1 MSEKR
6 DTLPQGWEWKKLPD
20 VVLFGC
26 QRGFNPP
33 LIDGKVPFIGMS
45 DIDEKHGR
53 NTQYILESF
62 EKVSNGKT
70 KFQKNAVLV
79 GKITPCTQNNKV
91 SIVPDNIEG
100 GFATTEVFALHC
112 LDKMLPLFLNYF
124 VRSDA
129 INKLLVDSMMG
140 ATGRQRVPTE
150 ALKNLDIPLPPL
162 EEQRRVVGKL
172 DGLFAKID
180 KSIALLDES
189 IASASALMPSALNEV
204 FNANSIGEW
213 KKYQFDKIS
222 KFIDYRGKTPVK
234 TEEGIVLI
242 TAKNVRF
249 GYLSDDPREYIASGD
264 YEEWMTR
271 GIPKI
276 GDILFTTEAP
286 LGNVALLDTD
296 EKRAFA
302 QRIVTFQAIGNE
314 YNSNFLFW
322 YLLSPYFQNE
332 LNKSATGTTVM
343 GIKTAVL
350 KKFEIPLPPL
360 DIQTQTVAYL
370 DALHVKA
377 EALKKAQVS
386 KKEELLALK
395 ASLLESA
402 FKGEL

>member
-1 MSEKR
+1 MSENLYI
-6 DTLPQGWEWKKLPD
+6 LPQGWEWKKLGD
-20 VVLFGC
+20 ICDFQNGFAFKSQDFSETQKTFQVIRIGNVLDLNKNPVYINEQQGLERFRLYENDIVISMTGTRGKQDYLFVSLIKEAKYYLN
-26 QRGFNPP
+26 QR
-33 LIDGKVPFIGMS
+33 
-45 DIDEKHGR
+45 
-53 NTQYILESF
+53 
-62 EKVSNGKT
+62 
-70 KFQKNAVLV
+70 V
-79 GKITPCTQNNKV
+79 GKITAN
-91 SIVPDNIEG
+91 SSS
-100 GFATTEVFALHC
+100 
-112 LDKMLPLFLNYF
+112 LPKFLFYFLQTNYF
-124 VRSDA
+124 R
-129 INKLLVDSMMG
+129 NKIFEFE
-140 ATGRQRVPTE
+140 TGTVNQGNISG
-150 ALKNLDIPLPPL
+150 KDIMNMDIPLPPL
-162 EEQRRVVGKL
+162 EEQRRIVGKL

-249 GYLSDDPREYIASGD
+249 GYLSDEPREYIASGD

-314 YNSNFLFW
+314 YDSNFLFW
-322 YLLSPYFQNE
+322 YLLSPYFQEE

-377 EALKKAQVS
+377 QALKKAQVS